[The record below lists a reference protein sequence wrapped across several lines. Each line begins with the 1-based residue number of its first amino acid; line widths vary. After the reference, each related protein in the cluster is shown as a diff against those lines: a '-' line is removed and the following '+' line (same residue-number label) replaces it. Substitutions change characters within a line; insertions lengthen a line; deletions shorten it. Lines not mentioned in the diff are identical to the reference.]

1 MKKKSWWATH
11 KSPDVKK
18 RKRKILKDKSV
29 KVEARELVWVVIT
42 VEAEAKTEKELIK
55 KLRNGDFKINIEF
68 KEVE

>member
-1 MKKKSWWATH
+1 M
-11 KSPDVKK
+11 K
-18 RKRKILKDKSV
+18 RKRKVLKDKSV
-29 KVEARELVWVVIT
+29 KVEARELVWVVVT